1 MMSELREELQPMFY
15 SVNEI
20 AVLLGMEYEMA
31 RRQMQEYAKMGIT
44 EKFGRQTK
52 VYRKSFHE
60 LYKPARVKDSPKPRE
75 GWNVVKGGKR

>member
-1 MMSELREELQPMFY
+1 MSELRNEIQPMFY

-20 AVLLGMEYEMA
+20 AILLGLEYEMA
-31 RRQMQEYAKMGIT
+31 RRKMQEFAAMGIT

-60 LYKPARVKDSPKPRE
+60 LYRPARVKDAPKPRE